1 MLFRSNY
8 AACKVY
14 WANGSAP
21 GTNDSSFYG
30 TVVLGGWNGT
40 DPMAVSTYMM
50 RNDITILNAMA
61 PENAQW
67 TTDSF
72 ATLTSALTNANNVLA
87 LGSSATEDQAASATT
102 ALNSAMIGL
111 RRAGP
116 NGTPPPF
123 PDPFDL
129 PSVTTLPD
137 PFQFFNGTRVNSLAD
152 WSKRQIGRAHV

>member
-1 MLFRSNY
+1 MPVGGLEVTNGTQIGMDFYVSLAANTTPPFNY

-40 DPMAVSTYMM
+40 DPMALSTYMM
-50 RNDITILNAMA
+50 QNDITILNAMA

-72 ATLTSALTNANNVLA
+72 ATLTSALNNANNVLA

-102 ALNSAMIGL
+102 A
-111 RRAGP
+111 P
-116 NGTPPPF
+116 
-123 PDPFDL
+123 
-129 PSVTTLPD
+129 
-137 PFQFFNGTRVNSLAD
+137 
-152 WSKRQIGRAHV
+152 